1 MKALESILK
10 LLSKRNQYKSRIKM
24 DHLRKE
30 SIIAVVGA
38 TSDVGRRLVS
48 RLHSMSYQ
56 VRPIS
61 RHHGVSMDDPVALQ
75 QALKGASAV
84 YVMIPFDPAA
94 SDLHAREDQIGRQL
108 ADALNATKPR
118 RVVLLSGLSA
128 HLLKGSSLGA
138 ALMEQRLDRS
148 NLPERIY
155 LRAGFFM
162 ENFLKG
168 LAFAPQAE
176 SGVFAS
182 PFRGDRPMPLVSADD
197 VSAKAVELL
206 TNVKTPPSRAV
217 ELHGAADYTFV
228 EVTRILGEAIG
239 KPNIQYR
246 EVPPADALT
255 GMIVAGMSPSFAEAV
270 MVTAASFNANERWAL
285 QPRSASTSSPTSLET
300 WARTAFGN

>member
-1 MKALESILK
+1 MN
-10 LLSKRNQYKSRIKM
+10 LLREK
-24 DHLRKE
+24 

-38 TSDVGRRLVS
+38 TSDVGRRVVS

-61 RHHGVSMDDPVALQ
+61 RHHGVSMDAPVALKR
-75 QALKGASAV
+75 ALDGASAV

-94 SDLHAREDQIGRQL
+94 SDLHAREDQMGHHL
-108 ADALNATKPR
+108 ADALNAAKPQ

-138 ALMEQRLDRS
+138 ALMEQRLDRLD
-148 NLPERIY
+148 LPERIY

-182 PFRGDRPMPLVSADD
+182 PFRGDRPMPFVSADD
-197 VSAKAVELL
+197 VSAKVVELL
-206 TNVKTPPSRAV
+206 TNVATPPSRVV
-217 ELHGAADYTFV
+217 ELHGAGDYTFV
-228 EVTRILGEAIG
+228 EATRILGEAIA
-239 KPNIQYR
+239 KPHTQYQ
-246 EVPPADALT
+246 VVSPADALT
-255 GMIVAGMSPSFAEAV
+255 GMIAAGMSRSFAEAV
-270 MVTAASFNANERWAL
+270 
-285 QPRSASTSSPTSLET
+285 SPHRI
-300 WARTAFGN
+300 W